1 MRFALMGLAG
11 YVAKKH
17 VFSIKKTNNFL
28 VAAMD
33 PNDNVGFIDS
43 YFDNVTFFTKFE
55 RFDRFIE
62 KLNNANDGIDYISVC
77 TPNYLHDS
85 HIRSAL
91 KWNSNAICEK
101 PLVLSPWNLDSISRL
116 EKTFNKS
123 VYPILQLRLHP
134 SIIKLKEKI
143 TNCSRAK
150 IYDVELTYIT
160 PRGPWYY
167 SSWKGQSS
175 MSGGIATNIGIHFF
189 DILIWI
195 FGSVKKS
202 ILHIKSHDRCSGFL
216 QLEKANIRWFLSID
230 KFTLPKETENSKAYR
245 CIKIDNEVFEFSDG
259 FENLHLDSY
268 KNILSNNGF
277 TLDDARP
284 SIEITHKIQS
294 SNAIGLKGEYH
305 PFSKLIFNNHPFKH
319 I

>member
-1 MRFALMGLAG
+1 MGLAG

-28 VAAMD
+28 VAAID
-33 PNDNVGFIDS
+33 PNDNVGFIDN

-62 KLNNANDGIDYISVC
+62 KLNNADDGIDYISVC

-116 EKTFNKS
+116 ERTFKKS

-143 TNCSRAK
+143 TDCYRTK

-167 SSWKGQSS
+167 SSWKGQSAK
-175 MSGGIATNIGIHFF
+175 SGGIATNIGVHFF

-202 ILHIKSHDRCSGFL
+202 VLHVKSHDRCSGFL

-230 KFTLPKETENSKAYR
+230 KFALPKEAKNSNAYR
-245 CIKIDNEVFEFSDG
+245 CIKIDNEVFEFSNG

-277 TLDDARP
+277 SLDDARP

-294 SNAIGLKGEYH
+294 SKAIGLKGEYH
-305 PFSKLIFNNHPFKH
+305 PFSKLIFNNHPFKS

>member
-1 MRFALMGLAG
+1 MGLAG

-28 VAAMD
+28 VAAID
-33 PNDNVGFIDS
+33 PNDNVGFIDN

-62 KLNNANDGIDYISVC
+62 KLNNTDDGIDYISVC

-116 EKTFNKS
+116 ERTFKKS

-143 TNCSRAK
+143 TDCYRAK

-167 SSWKGQSS
+167 SSWKGQSAK
-175 MSGGIATNIGIHFF
+175 SGGIATNIGVHFF

-202 ILHIKSHDRCSGFL
+202 VLHVKSHDRCSGFL

-230 KFTLPKETENSKAYR
+230 KFALPKEAKNSNAYR
-245 CIKIDNEVFEFSDG
+245 CIKIDNEVFEFSNG

-268 KNILSNNGF
+268 KNILSNSGF
-277 TLDDARP
+277 SLDDARP
-284 SIEITHKIQS
+284 SIEITHRIQS
-294 SNAIGLKGEYH
+294 SKAIGLKGEYH
-305 PFSKLIFNNHPFKH
+305 PFSKLIFNNHPFKS

>member
-1 MRFALMGLAG
+1 MGLAG

-28 VAAMD
+28 VAAID
-33 PNDNVGFIDS
+33 PNDNVGFIDN

-62 KLNNANDGIDYISVC
+62 KLNNADDGIDYISVC

-101 PLVLSPWNLDSISRL
+101 PLVLSPWNLDSICRL
-116 EKTFNKS
+116 ERAFKKS

-143 TNCSRAK
+143 TDCYRAK

-167 SSWKGQSS
+167 SSWKGQSAK
-175 MSGGIATNIGIHFF
+175 SGGIATNIGVHFF

-202 ILHIKSHDRCSGFL
+202 VLHVKSHDRCSGFL
-216 QLEKANIRWFLSID
+216 ELEKANIRWFLSID
-230 KFTLPKETENSKAYR
+230 KFALPKEAKNSNAYR
-245 CIKIDNEVFEFSDG
+245 CIKIDNEVFEFSNG

-277 TLDDARP
+277 SLDDARP

-294 SNAIGLKGEYH
+294 SKAIGLKGEYH
-305 PFSKLIFNNHPFKH
+305 PFSKLIFNNHPFKS